1 MEPITTPRLTLIP
14 LSLEQLKIGL
24 VSLPKLSGSVGVKL
38 VSSLFEGVVDHA
50 VRMKIEKMEKVDQA
64 LHPWYT
70 YWLIVITGEQTG
82 AGMVGFKGAPD
93 EKGWVEIG
101 YGIDPLYQRLG
112 YMSEAVHALIGWA
125 FAHKECLAITATAV
139 LVNNYASQKVLL
151 RNGFI
156 ETEQDEKGINY
167 RLDRADWQHL
177 TY

>member
-1 MEPITTPRLTLIP
+1 MDPITTPRLTLIP
-14 LSLEQLKIGL
+14 LTLEQLKTGL
-24 VSLPKLSGSVGVKL
+24 TSLPELSGSVGAKL
-38 VSSLFEGVVDHA
+38 VSSLFEGVVDRA
-50 VRMKIEKMEKVDQA
+50 VRMKIEKMSKVDQS
-64 LHPWYT
+64 LHSWYT

-125 FAHKECLAITATAV
+125 FAHKKCLAITATAV

-151 RNGFI
+151 RNSFNEIG
-156 ETEQDEKGINY
+156 QDEKGINY
-167 RLDRADWQHL
+167 RLERANWQKL